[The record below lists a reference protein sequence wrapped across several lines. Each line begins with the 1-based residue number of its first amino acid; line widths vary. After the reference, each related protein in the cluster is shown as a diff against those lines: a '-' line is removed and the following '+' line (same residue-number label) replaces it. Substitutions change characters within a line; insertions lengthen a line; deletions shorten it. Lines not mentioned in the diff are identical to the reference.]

1 MGAFWRG
8 RREEFVGGAGVFKG
22 GRMKELWWLKV
33 GGEKEEEEEER
44 VSSFNWEREKEKFGN
59 GKRRK

>member
-1 MGAFWRG
+1 
-8 RREEFVGGAGVFKG
+8 
-22 GRMKELWWLKV
+22 MKELWWLKV
-33 GGEKEEEEEER
+33 GGEKEEEER

>member
-1 MGAFWRG
+1 MGACWRG

-33 GGEKEEEEEER
+33 GGEKEEEER